1 MVIEEHTHET
11 VKGSKESNGFRLQTP
26 HIPGSPWW
34 AQLLLFVIGWL
45 GPSIVIAALFVAM
58 WAGWITSP
66 ITTNTLILHKIEG
79 KLDTHMI
86 AFSQTMAADL
96 KADEQRSLVQERI
109 LNVLSV
115 MCRNAAN
122 TTLDRD
128 RCEGYWRK
136 P

>member
-1 MVIEEHTHET
+1 MVIKEHDEMDGPHGG
-11 VKGSKESNGFRLQTP
+11 VGFRLQTP
-26 HIPGSPWW
+26 HVPGAPWW
-34 AQLLLFVIGWL
+34 AQLLLFIIGWL
-45 GPSIVIAALFVAM
+45 GPSIVIAALFVSM

-79 KLDTHMI
+79 KLDAHMI

-96 KADEQRSLVQERI
+96 KADEQRSLVQERM

-115 MCRNAAN
+115 MCRNAAQ
-122 TTLDRD
+122 TTQDRD